1 MRVGVERQGY
11 LRMAERLHD
20 DTRIHALSEQQRSA
34 RVTEIVKPHIGEFRG
49 RQQSLELSRHV
60 PRLQGRSDRAS
71 QHEVSV
77 LPTGASCKTR
87 LKLAGPVGP

>member
-1 MRVGVERQGY
+1 MFASPSGRTTSVDTLTDTLTVENGVYPNRSVTLHGWQDVSVGVERQGH

-49 RQQSLELSRHV
+49 RQ
-60 PRLQGRSDRAS
+60 
-71 QHEVSV
+71 
-77 LPTGASCKTR
+77 
-87 LKLAGPVGP
+87 